1 MSSCDET
8 KPEKMDGRS
17 PELGA
22 GCGQVDRES
31 PPVSEAADHRGHV
44 TVALQRT
51 VKSTGG
57 TGRHVMRSDGGSV
70 DATVRE
76 RQGN

>member
-1 MSSCDET
+1 MVASV
-8 KPEKMDGRS
+8 RS

-22 GCGQVDRES
+22 GCGQVDRGS

-57 TGRHVMRSDGGSV
+57 AGRYVPRSDGGSV
-70 DATVRE
+70 EATVRE
-76 RQGN
+76 R